1 MIENTVPKDGYI
13 IDYVSG
19 QEIKGTPEEVEA
31 VQPFAIQLVE
41 DYKYPKTVL
50 QTRPQFR
57 VKASPSDTTKKYPV
71 DIAVFKDKKKK
82 DDDVYIIVEC
92 KKKTRKDGK
101 TQLEDYMRLSK
112 AELGVWFN
120 GEERL
125 FIKKVEAKGKV
136 LFEEIPNIPN
146 YGQRLEDIGKFKRE
160 DLNIPSNLK
169 LIFKAIRNHLAGNFT
184 GATRD
189 EELARELINLIFCK
203 IYDEK
208 FTRPQ
213 DVVSFRVGIDEDKKV
228 VKKRILEIFEK
239 VKTKYKEVIDISD
252 TINLDENAIAYV
264 VGELQNYSLIES
276 ERDVI
281 AEAFET
287 FIGYALKGAQ
297 GQFFTPRN
305 SVKLLV
311 EIVNPQPDELVI
323 DPACG
328 SGGFLVESLRHMWKN
343 LDQQAKDFGW
353 SDLALNEEKT
363 ATAIHKIRGIEK
375 DNFLSKVAKAY
386 MAIIGDGKG
395 GIFCE
400 NSLDKPSNWKPKTRQ
415 NVNLGQYDVLLA
427 NPPFGKDIKVEGSEI
442 LNQYDL
448 GYKWKSAGKTFEK
461 TNKLKTVETP
471 QIIFIERCLQ
481 LLKDGGRMGIVLPET
496 FFHAPRSRYV
506 LHKMLENNNLTW
518 VIDLPHNT
526 FRPHNN
532 AKCLAI
538 VVEKNKPQ
546 QELINMAV
554 LEEIGHDHQG
564 KDIFRWDIETKKID
578 RTKIW
583 DDTPLVID
591 EIKNGFSKY
600 CFQTKAEIAST
611 KNIYVPRYYW
621 ENKIEE
627 IKEIAEKQNLQLVP
641 IKTLIQKKILKC
653 FDGHGSPPAEYKG
666 RGEVTYVRVKDIV
679 NWEVYKDPTSR
690 IPEEIY
696 LQKKGKNKNL
706 EVNDV
711 VYVRRGSY
719 RIGSVAMVSPFD
731 IKSLLTREILVL
743 RVLDEK
749 NEYGLNSYYLLYLLS
764 HFLTQQQSFNKIMIE
779 TTLPNIGDRWKELM
793 LPISK
798 DPKVREE
805 ISRKIKNVIDD
816 KWSAV
821 ERLEKLKDELGDLT
835 T

>member
-82 DDDVYIIVEC
+82 EDDVYIIVEC

-160 DLNIPSNLK
+160 DLNVPSNLK